1 MEKLKGNLTCLL
13 LQDFIESFLFAIIK
27 RLIHALNSLL
37 VVMIGFTIYLSG
49 QEFDVSELE
58 KLFALNA
65 PKPTGRPGGNKPVAP
80 KNDKITLVFFRTF

>member
-1 MEKLKGNLTCLL
+1 
-13 LQDFIESFLFAIIK
+13 
-27 RLIHALNSLL
+27 
-37 VVMIGFTIYLSG
+37 MIGFTIYLSG